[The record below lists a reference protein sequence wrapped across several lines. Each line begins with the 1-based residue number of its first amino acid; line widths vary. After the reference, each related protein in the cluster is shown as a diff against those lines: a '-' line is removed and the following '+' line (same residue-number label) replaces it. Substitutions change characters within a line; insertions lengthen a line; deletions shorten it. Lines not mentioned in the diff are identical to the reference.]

1 MRGPG
6 FTPCQNLNPGKAMLR
21 HGGGEIQTVRP
32 GSGSVVTSPYMAG
45 AGPRPLFLLLLA
57 VLLSSLLAGCS
68 AGKGG
73 SGLNALAERGVGHG
87 FQPVNFSGPKFT
99 LAGLIKGQAGI
110 SDDLVVYIEG
120 DGRGVVRGRVTAD
133 PTPTRAMGLELASSD
148 PAPVV
153 LYLARVGQFQPSQTG
168 QKYQAYWSNKRL
180 SEESVQAADR
190 AVSEAKARLGAKR
203 VHLIGYSGGGGL
215 AILLAERRSDVA
227 TLATVAGLLDT
238 SWWVREKN
246 FQPLEG
252 SLNPAD
258 QAVVL
263 AGLPQVHF
271 YGSEDAIIPPR
282 MSAHFRTLAPFTNFR
297 RVEVG
302 TNHWK
307 GWPELWPG
315 LLRSYLMPL
324 REAAVWRG
332 DQG

>member
-1 MRGPG
+1 MPRPAAIACQILNKAGEAALRRFYGGRGGYERARWFRPNLSGVAPG
-6 FTPCQNLNPGKAMLR
+6 FVFPLLALVLIILL
-21 HGGGEIQTVRP
+21 GGCSAVRP
-32 GSGSVVTSPYMAG
+32 GPSMNG
-45 AGPRPLFLLLLA
+45 
-57 VLLSSLLAGCS
+57 
-68 AGKGG
+68 
-73 SGLNALAERGVGHG
+73 LAERGAGYG
-87 FQPVNFSGPKFT
+87 FESVNFSGPKFT
-99 LAGLIKGQAGI
+99 LAGLLKGQAGK

-120 DGRGVVRGRVTAD
+120 DGRGVVRGRVTSD
-133 PTPTRAMGLELASSD
+133 PTPTRAMGFELASSD
-148 PAPVV
+148 PAPAV

-215 AILLAERRSDVA
+215 EILLAERRNDVA
-227 TLATVAGLLDT
+227 TLATEAGLLDT
-238 SWWVREKN
+238 TWWVREKN

-258 QAVVL
+258 QAPVL
-263 AGLPQVHF
+263 AALPQIHF
-271 YGSEDAIIPPR
+271 YGSEDAIIPPA

-307 GWPELWPG
+307 GWPDMWPG
-315 LLRSYLMPL
+315 LLRNYLMPL
-324 REAAVWRG
+324 REASVRRP
-332 DQG
+332 DQV

>member
-1 MRGPG
+1 MRLPG
-6 FTPCQNLNPGKAMLR
+6 FMARQALTKA
-21 HGGGEIQTVRP
+21 GER
-32 GSGSVVTSPYMAG
+32 S
-45 AGPRPLFLLLLA
+45 RPLFFTLLA
-57 VLLSSLLAGCS
+57 VLLTVLLTGCA
-68 AGKGG
+68 AGKTS
-73 SGLNALAERGVGHG
+73 SGLTVLAERGADYG
-87 FQPVNFSGPKFT
+87 FQAVNFTGPKFT
-99 LAGLIKGQAGI
+99 LAGLIKGRSGT
-110 SDDLVVYIEG
+110 SDDLVVYLEG

-133 PTPTRAMGLELASSD
+133 PTPSRAMGFELASSD
-148 PAPVV
+148 PAPAV

-203 VHLIGYSGGGGL
+203 IHLVGYSGGGGL
-215 AILLAERRSDVA
+215 AILLAERRSDVV

-258 QAVVL
+258 QAMVL

-282 MSAHFRTLAPFTNFR
+282 MSAHFKTLAPFTNFR

-307 GWPELWPG
+307 GWPDMWPG

-324 REAAVWRG
+324 REAAVRRD
-332 DQG
+332 DQV